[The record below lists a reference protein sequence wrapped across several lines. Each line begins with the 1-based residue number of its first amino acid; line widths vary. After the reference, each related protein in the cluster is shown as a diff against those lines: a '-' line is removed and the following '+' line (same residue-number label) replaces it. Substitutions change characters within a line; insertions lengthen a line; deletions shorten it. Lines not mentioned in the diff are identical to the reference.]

1 MKLIK
6 TTVTN
11 VKNFQDNKF
20 DIDFFAIKQTSEA
33 EKRNRIV
40 TPVIKSFNLLNSLAL
55 IGVNASGKTTLL
67 NFIITILE
75 VFIEGK
81 SLNEISFN
89 LSDYIDGTLRLENYF
104 FNEDE
109 KILYKVVS
117 EIKKQKNDLL
127 YFSDEK
133 IYKKSIN
140 SRITR
145 HNLMEDFKLSQDR
158 KEVFSKFKDL
168 RMVLKK
174 DDDTLFQGRNSTSL
188 RTSPIPFI
196 IDLTRLT
203 NNNYLGYFTNEI
215 DASFVNY
222 LDENL
227 ELIEYDEEKKQ
238 FKIKFK
244 NSEEIIE
251 GLSLSGLETYLSS
264 GTIRGI
270 TLLLSAQII
279 LANGGYL
286 IVDEIENHL
295 NKLIVTQIISLFNS
309 RYNMSG
315 ATLIFST
322 HYSEIIDSIS
332 RTDSIFTLKKNR
344 DIIVRR
350 FSDVISTKDRM
361 ETKKSQLIIAG
372 LLGLGTSPKY
382 LSEKKMRNG
391 MAKGVEKLQK
401 RLKENPDSIVQTK
414 VTSSKN
420 IVTKDKGENESDDF

>member
-1 MKLIK
+1 MEGKMKLIK

-20 DIDFFAIKQTSEA
+20 DLEFFAAKQTSES
-33 EKRNRIV
+33 EKKDRIV

-89 LSDYIDGTLRLENYF
+89 LSDYIDDTLCLENYF
-104 FNEDE
+104 FNKKD
-109 KILYKVVS
+109 KTLYKVVS
-117 EIKKQKNDLL
+117 EIKKQRNDML
-127 YFSDEK
+127 YFSEEK
-133 IYKKSIN
+133 IYTKIIN

-145 HNLMEDFKLSQDR
+145 HNLMGDFKLSQDR
-158 KEVFSKFKDL
+158 KEVFKQFEDL

-174 DDDTLFQGRNSTSL
+174 DDDTIFQGRNS
-188 RTSPIPFI
+188 SPLQASSIPFI

-270 TLLLSAQII
+270 TLLLSTQII

-309 RYNMSG
+309 RYNVNG

-322 HYSEIIDSIS
+322 HYSEIIDSMS
-332 RTDSIFTLKKNR
+332 RSDSIFTLKKNKN
-344 DIIVRR
+344 IIVRR

-382 LSEKKMRNG
+382 LSQKRMRAG
-391 MAKGVEKLQK
+391 MAEGVEKLRK
-401 RLKENPDSIVQTK
+401 RLEQKPDSIIQKT
-414 VTSSKN
+414 VTTSKN
-420 IVTKDKGENESDDF
+420 IVAEDKGGE